1 MATVVVAATFQNITE
16 ADAIGI
22 DIGVRVDQR
31 MANACLRREV
41 YNKGKPMLAKKR
53 GGCRAGRGIAPHEFE
68 ILTAGELVQ
77 ARLLQLWIVIGRQV
91 IDTNHLA
98 AALHQMARNMEADE
112 TGSAGDKD
120 RIYKRHRSMSF
131 GFCARSSLFFTSS
144 TIPTPPFSRRATNG
158 HPPAR

>member
-53 GGCRAGRGIAPHEFE
+53 GGCRAVREIGPHEFE
-68 ILTAGELVQ
+68 IIRSGKLVQ

-112 TGSAGDKD
+112 NSSPAAQD
-120 RIYKRHRSMSF
+120 R
-131 GFCARSSLFFTSS
+131 
-144 TIPTPPFSRRATNG
+144 
-158 HPPAR
+158 